1 MFSYL
6 KSTSMSKDSVTS
18 VENIKKIKRETMT
31 QRASTN
37 EMKGTNFLIVSK
49 AKR

>member
-6 KSTSMSKDSVTS
+6 KSTSISKDSITL
-18 VENIKKIKRETMT
+18 VENIKKVKRETKT

-37 EMKGTNFLIVSK
+37 EMKGTNFLIDFK